1 MWGQPIPS
9 LTKPTRFLMDW
20 LIRLVLA
27 FQLTVLSTLADPLGD
42 EVAGLKLNL
51 RQFRPL
57 SSNELRLVVDLG
69 HSAGLK
75 RVATIA
81 AADGQSP
88 QSHGSLVVGSDE
100 VVSGRRISQYTVEV
114 RAEPFAPGGDRVGKF
129 SIDSRE
135 KPFEIHHATFTIRG
149 KTMRVSC
156 DSDLDLVAADLAF
169 SALEA
174 GRITYSTDQA
184 KTNAA
189 AIDFA
194 TPLSV
199 TNKEGKVSI
208 IFKTSDR
215 WCWDFIDGRL
225 KEDQLVIEQASR
237 GCS

>member
-1 MWGQPIPS
+1 
-9 LTKPTRFLMDW
+9 MDW
-20 LIRLVLA
+20 LIRLLLA
-27 FQLTVLSTLADPLGD
+27 FQLTVLSTLAD

-57 SSNELRLVVDLG
+57 SSNELRVVVDLA

-81 AADGQSP
+81 AADGQQP

-114 RAEPFAPGGDRVGKF
+114 RVEPFAPRGDRVGKF
-129 SIDSRE
+129 SIGSRE

-156 DSDLDLVAADLAF
+156 YSDLDLVAADLAF

-189 AIDFA
+189 AMDFA
-194 TPLSV
+194 APMV
-199 TNKEGKVSI
+199 INNKGGKVSI

-215 WCWDFIDGRL
+215 SCWDFIDGRL
-225 KEDQLVIEQASR
+225 KKDQLVIEQASR

>member
-1 MWGQPIPS
+1 
-9 LTKPTRFLMDW
+9 MDW
-20 LIRLVLA
+20 LIRLLLA

-42 EVAGLKLNL
+42 EVASLKLNL

-57 SSNELRLVVDLG
+57 SSNELRLVVDLA

-114 RAEPFAPGGDRVGKF
+114 RVEPFAPRGDRVGKF

-135 KPFEIHHATFTIRG
+135 KPFEIHQATFTIRG

-156 DSDLDLVAADLAF
+156 YSDLDLVAADLAF

-189 AIDFA
+189 AMDFA
-194 TPLSV
+194 APMV
-199 TNKEGKVSI
+199 INNKGGKVSI

-215 WCWDFIDGRL
+215 SCWDFIDGRL
-225 KEDQLVIEQASR
+225 KKDQLVIEQASR

>member
-1 MWGQPIPS
+1 
-9 LTKPTRFLMDW
+9 MDW
-20 LIRLVLA
+20 LIRLLLA

-57 SSNELRLVVDLG
+57 SSNELRLVVDLA
-69 HSAGLK
+69 HRAGLK

-81 AADGQSP
+81 AADGQWP
-88 QSHGSLVVGSDE
+88 ESHGSLVVGSDE

-114 RAEPFAPGGDRVGKF
+114 RVEPFAPNGNRIGKF
-129 SIDSRE
+129 SIGSRE
-135 KPFEIHHATFTIRG
+135 KPREIHHATFTIRG

-189 AIDFA
+189 AMNLA
-194 TPLSV
+194 TPMV
-199 TNKEGKVSI
+199 INNKEGKVMI

-215 WCWDFIDGRL
+215 WCWDIIEGRI
-225 KEDQLVIEQASR
+225 KEDQLVIEKANR

>member
-1 MWGQPIPS
+1 
-9 LTKPTRFLMDW
+9 MDW
-20 LIRLVLA
+20 LIRLLLA
-27 FQLTVLSTLADPLGD
+27 FQLTVLATRADALGD

-57 SSNELRLVVDLG
+57 SSNELRLVVDLA
-69 HSAGLK
+69 HRAGLK

-81 AADGQSP
+81 AADGQWP
-88 QSHGSLVVGSDE
+88 ESHGSLVVGSDE

-135 KPFEIHHATFTIRG
+135 RPYQIHHATFTIRG

-189 AIDFA
+189 AMDFA
-194 TPLSV
+194 APMNIN
-199 TNKEGKVSI
+199 NKGGKVSI

-215 WCWDFIDGRL
+215 SCWDFIDGRL
-225 KEDQLVIEQASR
+225 KKDQLVIEQASR

>member
-57 SSNELRLVVDLG
+57 SSNELRLVVDLA

-81 AADGQSP
+81 AAESQLAQS
-88 QSHGSLVVGSDE
+88 QHLVVGSEE
-100 VVSGRRISQYTVEV
+100 VVSGRRISQYTVWV
-114 RAEPFAPGGDRVGKF
+114 CAEPFAPGGDRVGKF
-129 SIDSRE
+129 SLDSRE
-135 KPFEIHHATFTIRG
+135 RPYQIHHATFTIRG
-149 KTMRVSC
+149 KPMRVSC

-225 KEDQLVIEQASR
+225 KKDQLVIEQASR